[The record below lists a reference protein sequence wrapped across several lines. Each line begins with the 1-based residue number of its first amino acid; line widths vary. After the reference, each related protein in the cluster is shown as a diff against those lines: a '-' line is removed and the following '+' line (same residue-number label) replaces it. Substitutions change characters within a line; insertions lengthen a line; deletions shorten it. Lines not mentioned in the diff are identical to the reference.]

1 MIQWDQMG
9 QAVYETVYMT
19 VITTIFV
26 TILGL
31 LIGSVLFFT
40 RPDGL
45 EPHPVI
51 HKILNGYVNI
61 TRALPFVI
69 FLLILM
75 PVTRAVIGTIFGP
88 NAALPA
94 LILGAA
100 PFYARMVELA
110 FREIDRGV
118 IEAAESLGARRRDLI
133 MKVLF
138 PEAMPALISGLTVTV
153 VTLIGYTALAGVI
166 GAGGLGNLAYLFG
179 FQRSNYAVMWTSTGF
194 ILILVFAV
202 QWLGDCLAKLVDKR

>member
-1 MIQWDQMG
+1 MIQWNQMG
-9 QAVYETVYMT
+9 QAIYETVYMT
-19 VITTIFV
+19 AVTTLFV

-31 LIGSVLFFT
+31 VLGSILFFT

-45 EPHPVI
+45 EPHPIV

-75 PVTRAVIGTIFGP
+75 PVTRMLIGTIFGP

-100 PFYARMVELA
+100 PFYARLVELA
-110 FREIDRGV
+110 LREVDRGV
-118 IEAAESLGARRRDLI
+118 LEAAESLGARRRDLFI
-133 MKVLF
+133 KVLL
-138 PEAMPALISGLTVTV
+138 PEALPALISGLTVTV

-166 GAGGLGNLAYLFG
+166 GAGGLGNLAYLYG

-194 ILILVFAV
+194 ILLLVFAV
-202 QWLGDCLAKLVDKR
+202 QWLGDRLAKHVDQR